1 MSDPGLRFSILG
13 PVRVWRDGDE
23 LEIGSPQQRLVLAV
37 LLLAEGRTVG
47 HDHLLDAVW
56 GEYRPRTAMG
66 TLRTYISRLR
76 SALGAEVIT
85 SIGSGYALAGG
96 TCDLV
101 TMEEL
106 SREGRYAEAL
116 ALWRGEPL
124 AGLEGGYAEGQ
135 RVRLRERRLAVL
147 ERRLAGEVEEGRH
160 AEVIAELTTLR
171 GEHPARERLSGLLML
186 ALYRSGRQA
195 EAIGVFTDTREL
207 LAESLGIDP
216 SPELAELY
224 QRIIT
229 ADPALGLRKVA
240 SPPVRQVPRQL
251 PADTADFTGRES
263 EVDEMVDALRAGNA
277 SALVISAV
285 SGTGGMGKTTLAVH
299 VAHRLA
305 PDYPDGQLFVNLRG
319 SGAQPLAPETVLGRF
334 LRSLGAEVPADSEE
348 PGERAAMY
356 RSTLADRRVLVV
368 LDNAANSAQVRPL
381 LPGAAGCA
389 VMVTSRAK
397 MVGLSGVRQVD
408 LGVLP
413 HGEAMALLAKVA
425 GEARVAAEREAA
437 AELIGACGH
446 LPLAIRIVAS
456 RLAARPAW
464 SVARMRDRMADER
477 RRLAELRADDLAVEA
492 TFALGYDQLDAAH
505 ASAFRLLA
513 VPDAADFSLGAATAV
528 LGLDEADAEEVCE
541 ALVDVSM
548 LESPSPG
555 HYRYHDLLKIFA
567 RSRPEDEDVRR
578 AALARLLG
586 YYLSGMTAAYH
597 LTYPGAPVSGSDRP
611 ASPGSLSSFSSGSS
625 SPGPSFPGLL
635 FEDEEA
641 AVNWAEDEEQGVISC
656 VHQVAQTPGS
666 VLSDAIRLL
675 DMASDVLETDVT
687 PERYER
693 AAGALVEAAVAR
705 GQRRAEAHARCV
717 RGGFWTSRW
726 FLDAAIE
733 DGVAARDLSLA
744 EDDLARYAESLNLLA
759 MATSNRGS
767 KTEAIALYAE
777 AVEVW
782 RGLGDRSSET
792 VGLGNMALALAS
804 ADRTAEA
811 VEAVELADRTIRELG
826 GGADP
831 DILYRS
837 AVVLRDAGRPEE
849 ALSRLLETRK
859 AYRRLKQRV
868 REGAT
873 LLRMAETHLALGQ
886 LDRAVDCAEDSLGLM
901 AEAGDEWIQ
910 GKALVALGQAFSRLG
925 QPGRAG
931 ACLTEALEIF
941 VRRNMPEADEVR
953 ALLDRHGA
961 SRPNAEPKVSAL
973 TG

>member
-23 LEIGSPQQRLVLAV
+23 VEIGSPQQRLVLAV

-47 HDHLLDAVW
+47 HGHLLDAIW
-56 GEYRPRTAMG
+56 GEERPRTAMG
-66 TLRTYISRLR
+66 TLRTYVSRLR

-106 SREGRYAEAL
+106 SREGRYGEAL

-124 AGLEGGYAEGQ
+124 AGLEGSYAEGQ
-135 RVRLRERRLAVL
+135 RTRLGERRLAVQEL
-147 ERRLAGEVEEGRH
+147 RLAQEVEEGRH
-160 AEVIAELTTLR
+160 TEVIAELTALR

-207 LAESLGIDP
+207 LAENLGIDP

-229 ADPALGLRKVA
+229 ADPALGRKKAA
-240 SPPVRQVPRQL
+240 SPAARQVPRQL

-263 EVDEMVDALRAGNA
+263 EVDEMADALRSGNA
-277 SALVISAV
+277 SALLISAV
-285 SGTGGMGKTTLAVH
+285 SGAGGMGKTTLAVH

-348 PGERAAMY
+348 PGERAALY
-356 RSTLADRRVLVV
+356 RSMLADRRVLVV
-368 LDNAANSAQVRPL
+368 LDNAANAAQVRPL

-389 VMVTSRAK
+389 VLVTSRAK

-413 HGEAMALLAKVA
+413 HDEAMALLGKVV

-437 AELIGACGH
+437 ADLIGACGH

-477 RRLAELRADDLAVEA
+477 RRLAELRVDDLTVEA

-513 VPDAADFSLGAATAV
+513 VPDAADFSLGSAAAV
-528 LGLDEADAEEVCE
+528 LGLDEPDAEEVCE

-555 HYRYHDLLKIFA
+555 RYRYHDLLKIFA
-567 RSRPEDEDVRR
+567 RSRLDDENVRR

-586 YYLSGMTAAYH
+586 YYLAGMTAAYR
-597 LTYPGAPVSGSDRP
+597 LAYPGMPVSGPDRP
-611 ASPGSLSSFSSGSS
+611 ADAEPSFS
-625 SPGPSFPGLL
+625 GPSFPGPS
-635 FEDEEA
+635 FADEEA
-641 AVNWAEDEEQGVISC
+641 GVIWAEAEEQGVISG
-656 VHQVAQTPGS
+656 VHQIARTPGS
-666 VLSDAIRLL
+666 VLFDAIRLL
-675 DMASDVLETDVT
+675 DMASDVLETDET

-693 AAGALVEAAVAR
+693 AAGALVEAAAAR
-705 GQRRAEAHARCV
+705 GERRAEARARCM
-717 RGGFWTSRW
+717 RGEFLAGRW
-726 FLDAAIE
+726 NLDAAIE
-733 DGVAARDLSLA
+733 DGLAARDLSLA
-744 EDDLARYAESLNLLA
+744 EGDLAQYAQSLNLLA
-759 MATSNRGS
+759 MVGANRGS
-767 KTEAIALYAE
+767 KNEAIAMYAE
-777 AVEVW
+777 AIEIW
-782 RGLGDRSSET
+782 RRLGDRSSET
-792 VGLGNMALALAS
+792 TGLGNLALALVS
-804 ADRTAEA
+804 VGRADEA
-811 VEAVELADRTIRELG
+811 VEAMELATRTIGELG
-826 GGADP
+826 GGADA
-831 DILYRS
+831 DIMYQS

-849 ALSRLLETRK
+849 ALSRLVKSRK

-873 LLRMAETHLALGQ
+873 LLRMAETHLAMGQ
-886 LDRAVDCAEDSLGLM
+886 PDSAVDCAEDSLALM
-901 AEAGDEWIQ
+901 AEAGNEWIQ

-961 SRPNAEPKVSAL
+961 SWRNAEPKVTVL

>member
-1 MSDPGLRFSILG
+1 M
-13 PVRVWRDGDE
+13 RVWRDGDE

-76 SALGAEVIT
+76 SVLGAEVIT
-85 SIGSGYALAGG
+85 SIGSGYALSGG
-96 TCDLV
+96 VCDLV

-106 SREGRYAEAL
+106 SREERYGEAL
-116 ALWRGEPL
+116 ELWRGEPL
-124 AGLEGGYAEGQ
+124 AGLEGGYAESQ
-135 RVRLRERRLAVL
+135 RVRLGERRLAVL
-147 ERRLAGEVEEGRH
+147 ERRLAGEVEEGGH
-160 AEVIAELTTLR
+160 TEVIAELTALR

-195 EAIGVFTDTREL
+195 EAIGVYTDTREL

-224 QRIIT
+224 RRIIT
-229 ADPALGLRKVA
+229 ADPALGHRREAA
-240 SPPVRQVPRQL
+240 SPAVRRVPRQL

-263 EVDEMVDALRAGNA
+263 EVDEVVDALRTGN
-277 SALVISAV
+277 SSTLVISAV
-285 SGTGGMGKTTLAVH
+285 SGAGGMGKTTLAVH

-334 LRSLGAEVPADSEE
+334 LRSLGAEVPADAED

-368 LDNAANSAQVRPL
+368 LDNAAGSAQVRPL

-413 HGEAMALLAKVA
+413 HDEATALLARVV

-437 AELIGACGH
+437 ADLVGACGH

-477 RRLAELRADDLAVEA
+477 RRLAELRVDDLAVEA

-513 VPDAADFSLGAATAV
+513 VPDAADFSLGSAAAV
-528 LGLDEADAEEVCE
+528 LGLDEPGAEEVCE

-567 RSRPEDEDVRR
+567 RSRPDDEEVRR

-586 YYLSGMTAAYH
+586 YHLAGMTAAYR
-597 LTYPGAPVSGSDRP
+597 LTYPGAPVSGP
-611 ASPGSLSSFSSGSS
+611 EPS
-625 SPGPSFPGLL
+625 SPGPSFA
-635 FEDEEA
+635 DEEA

-656 VHQVAQTPGS
+656 VHQVARTPGS

-693 AAGALVEAAVAR
+693 AAGALVEAAAAR
-705 GQRRAEAHARCV
+705 GERRTEAHARCV

-726 FLDAAIE
+726 FLDAAVE

-744 EDDLARYAESLNLLA
+744 ENDPARYAESLNLLA
-759 MATSNRGS
+759 TAASNRGS

-849 ALSRLLETRK
+849 ALSRLLETRT

-941 VRRNMPEADEVR
+941 VRRDMPEADEVR
-953 ALLDRHGA
+953 ALLDRHA
-961 SRPNAEPKVSAL
+961 VSRPDTEPRATAL

>member
-37 LLLAEGRTVG
+37 LLLAEGRAVG

-56 GEYRPRTAMG
+56 GEYRPRTAMS
-66 TLRTYISRLR
+66 TLRTYVSRLR

-96 TCDLV
+96 ICDLV

-106 SREGRYAEAL
+106 SRAGRYGEAL

-135 RVRLRERRLAVL
+135 RVRLGERRLAVL

-160 AEVIAELTTLR
+160 TEVVAELTALR

-229 ADPALGLRKVA
+229 ADPALGREKAA
-240 SPPVRQVPRQL
+240 SPAVRQVPRQL

-263 EVDEMVDALRAGNA
+263 EVDEMVDALRTGNA

-334 LRSLGAEVPADSEE
+334 LRSLGAEVPADAED

-368 LDNAANSAQVRPL
+368 LDNAAGSAQVRPL

-413 HGEAMALLAKVA
+413 HDEAMALLAKVV

-437 AELIGACGH
+437 ADLIGACGY

-464 SVARMRDRMADER
+464 SVARMSDRMADER
-477 RRLAELRADDLAVEA
+477 RRLAELRVDDLAVEA

-513 VPDAADFSLGAATAV
+513 VPDAADFSLGSAAAV
-528 LGLDEADAEEVCE
+528 LGLDEPDAEEVCE

-567 RSRPEDEDVRR
+567 RSRPDGEDVRR

-586 YYLSGMTAAYH
+586 YYLAGMTAAYY
-597 LTYPGAPVSGSDRP
+597 LTYPGAPVPGRG
-611 ASPGSLSSFSSGSS
+611 ASL
-625 SPGPSFPGLL
+625 PGPSFSGLS
-635 FEDEEA
+635 FADEEA
-641 AVNWAEDEEQGVISC
+641 AVNWAEDEEQGVIGC
-656 VHQVAQTPGS
+656 VHQVARTPGS

-693 AAGALVEAAVAR
+693 AAGALVEAAAAR
-705 GQRRAEAHARCV
+705 GERRTEAHARCV

-744 EDDLARYAESLNLLA
+744 EGDLARYAESLNLLA
-759 MATSNRGS
+759 MVASNRGA

-782 RGLGDRSSET
+782 RGLGDRSGET

-804 ADRTAEA
+804 VDRTAEA

-831 DILYRS
+831 DILYQS

-886 LDRAVDCAEDSLGLM
+886 PDRAVDCAEDSLGLM

-941 VRRNMPEADEVR
+941 VRRDMPEAGEVR

-961 SRPNAEPKVSAL
+961 SRPNAEPRATAL